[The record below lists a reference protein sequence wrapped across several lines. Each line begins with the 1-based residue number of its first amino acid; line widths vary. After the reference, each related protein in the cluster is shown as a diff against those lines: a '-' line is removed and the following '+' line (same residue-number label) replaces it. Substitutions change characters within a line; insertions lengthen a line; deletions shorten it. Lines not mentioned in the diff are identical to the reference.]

1 MSTKIALAAAAVAA
15 MALAAPAMA
24 ADADAGAKVFKS
36 QCSACHT
43 VEGKNKVGP
52 HLDGVVG
59 RPAGTVEGFHY
70 SNANKSSGITWTPDV
85 LDKYIT
91 NPKGVV
97 PGTIMPYAGLKN
109 DAQRADLIAFL
120 ESMSKK

>member
-1 MSTKIALAAAAVAA
+1 MSTKIALAAAAVAL

-24 ADADAGAKVFKS
+24 ADAEAGAKVFKA
-36 QCSACHT
+36 QCSACHG
-43 VEGKNKVGP
+43 VDGKNKVGP

-59 RPAGTVEGFHY
+59 RTAGQVEGFKY
-70 SNANKSSGITWTPDV
+70 SNANKSSGIVWTPEV

-91 NPKGVV
+91 NPKAVV

-109 DAQRADLIAFL
+109 DEQRADLIAYL
-120 ESMSKK
+120 QSVSK